1 MKNIIKKLWGFITT
15 LQFGLSIIA
24 LLSWFQVYT
33 IGRQT
38 SAGNTLTGSQDE
50 LIYTA
55 TDITSGYNGGALA
68 MGFICCVCIVMI
80 VWIEINNKTKP

>member
-1 MKNIIKKLWGFITT
+1 MKNFIKKLWGFITT
-15 LQFGLSIIA
+15 LQFRLSIIA

-33 IGRQT
+33 IGRRT
-38 SAGNTLTGSQDE
+38 SAGNTLTGSQE
-50 LIYTA
+50 EFIYSA

-80 VWIEINNKTKP
+80 VWIEINKKTKP

>member
-1 MKNIIKKLWGFITT
+1 MVKFFRPL
-15 LQFGLSIIA
+15 
-24 LLSWFQVYT
+24 
-33 IGRQT
+33 
-38 SAGNTLTGSQDE
+38 SQDE

-80 VWIEINNKTKP
+80 VWIEINKKTKP